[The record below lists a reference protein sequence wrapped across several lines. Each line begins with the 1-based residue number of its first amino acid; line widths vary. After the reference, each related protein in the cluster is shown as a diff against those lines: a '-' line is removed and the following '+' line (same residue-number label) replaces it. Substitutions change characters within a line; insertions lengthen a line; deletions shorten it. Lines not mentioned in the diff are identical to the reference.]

1 MRHEDYPEM
10 FERLKKKNE
19 GALMPFIV
27 AGYPDLKT
35 SIKIARTLVE
45 SGADALEIGF
55 PFSDPIADGATI
67 QNANVQALK
76 NKMTVEKGFKL
87 VSKIRKHVKVPI
99 GLLLY
104 YNLVYQKGIYN
115 FYKKAKN
122 CGVNGILIADLPPE
136 EASDAVK
143 AARKYKLHQ
152 IFLIA
157 QTTSNKRLKMI
168 SKYSSGFHYLVSVM
182 GVTGARKKIK
192 KETIDL
198 IKRVKSVS
206 PLPVL
211 VGFGISKPWHVR
223 EVINAGADGAIVGSA
238 LIDLIG
244 KNIGNPELLNIISRW
259 IKEMKNAT
267 RSAIHEKVP

>member
-1 MRHEDYPEM
+1 
-10 FERLKKKNE
+10 
-19 GALMPFIV
+19 MPFIV

-115 FYKKAKN
+115 FYKK
-122 CGVNGILIADLPPE
+122 
-136 EASDAVK
+136 
-143 AARKYKLHQ
+143 
-152 IFLIA
+152 
-157 QTTSNKRLKMI
+157 LK
-168 SKYSSGFHYLVSVM
+168 
-182 GVTGARKKIK
+182 
-192 KETIDL
+192 
-198 IKRVKSVS
+198 
-206 PLPVL
+206 
-211 VGFGISKPWHVR
+211 
-223 EVINAGADGAIVGSA
+223 IV
-238 LIDLIG
+238 
-244 KNIGNPELLNIISRW
+244 
-259 IKEMKNAT
+259 
-267 RSAIHEKVP
+267 V